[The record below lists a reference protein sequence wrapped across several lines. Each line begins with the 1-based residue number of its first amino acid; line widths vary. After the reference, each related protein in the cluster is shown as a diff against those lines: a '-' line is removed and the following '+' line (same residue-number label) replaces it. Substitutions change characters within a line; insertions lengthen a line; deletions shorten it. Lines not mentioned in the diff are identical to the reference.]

1 MRLAAAQSISVP
13 GDVPANV
20 LIHTQFI
27 AAAHAAGVELLV
39 FPELSLSGYE
49 LPLLAGCLLQPG
61 DAGLA
66 PLREAARAS
75 GMTVVVGAPVA
86 GAGGKPAIGA
96 LSFFPDGECVV
107 YRKQYLHSSEEAFAA
122 SGALG
127 SRRHAVGDESF
138 ALAIC
143 ADTNH
148 QQHAEAAAAS
158 GASLYLASVLFSVSA
173 YAQDA
178 GKLRRYAE
186 RFDMGVLLANH
197 GGRSGAYQSAGRSA
211 FWAPGGER
219 VVAAPGTGNA
229 LVIAS
234 KAAGRWR
241 GEVLA
246 VEVAAPGC
254 DARG

>member
-20 LIHTQFI
+20 LIHLQFI
-27 AAAHAAGVELLV
+27 AAAQEAGVDLLV

-49 LPLLAGCLLQPG
+49 LPLLADCLVQPD

-66 PLREAARAS
+66 PIREQVRAS
-75 GMTVVVGAPVA
+75 GMIVVVGAPVTT
-86 GAGGKPAIGA
+86 AGGKPAIGA
-96 LSFFPDGECVV
+96 ISFFPDGGYSI
-107 YRKQYLHSSEEAFAA
+107 YRKQYLHPNEETFAT
-122 SGALG
+122 SGAVG
-127 SRRHAVGDESF
+127 CRRHAIGGESF
-138 ALAIC
+138 ALGIC

-158 GASLYLASVLFSVSA
+158 GASLYLTSVLFSVTA
-173 YAQDA
+173 YAEDA
-178 GKLRRYAE
+178 GKLRRYAQQ
-186 RFDMGVLLANH
+186 FDMGVLMANH

-211 FWAPGGER
+211 FWAPGGEP
-219 VVAAPGTGNA
+219 VVAAPGTGNT

-234 KAAGRWR
+234 KGASGWR

-246 VEVAAPGC
+246 VEVTVPGF
-254 DARG
+254 

>member
-1 MRLAAAQSISVP
+1 MRIAAAQSISVP
-13 GDVPANV
+13 GDVPANL
-20 LIHTQFI
+20 LIHMQFI
-27 AAAHAAGVELLV
+27 AAAQAAGVELMV

-49 LPLLAGCLLQPG
+49 LPRLAGCLLQPG
-61 DAGLA
+61 DACLV

-75 GMTVVVGAPVA
+75 GMTVVVGAPLA

-96 LSFFPDGECVV
+96 LSFFPDGECSV
-107 YRKQYLHSSEEAFAA
+107 YRKQYLDPSEEAFAA
-122 SGALG
+122 SGAVG
-127 SRRHAVGDESF
+127 SRRHALGDESF
-138 ALAIC
+138 VLAIC

-148 QQHAEAAAAS
+148 EPHAEAAAAS

-178 GKLRRYAE
+178 GKLRHYAE

-197 GGRSGAYQSAGRSA
+197 GGPSGAYQSAGRSA
-211 FWAPGGER
+211 FWAPGGEP
-219 VVAAPGTGNA
+219 VVTAPGPGNA

-234 KAAGRWR
+234 KAAGGWR

-246 VEVAAPGC
+246 LDIAAPGF

>member
-1 MRLAAAQSISVP
+1 MRIAAAQSISLP

-49 LPLLAGCLLQPG
+49 LPLLAGCLVQPG
-61 DAGLA
+61 DACL
-66 PLREAARAS
+66 AARAS
-75 GMTVVVGAPVA
+75 GMTVLVGAPVA
-86 GAGGKPAIGA
+86 AAGDKPAIGA
-96 LSFFPDGECVV
+96 LSFFPDGECSV
-107 YRKQYLHSSEEAFAA
+107 YRKQYLHCSEEAFAA
-122 SGALG
+122 SGAVG
-127 SRRHAVGDESF
+127 SRHHALGDESF

-148 QQHAEAAAAS
+148 EQHAEGAAAS

-173 YAQDA
+173 YAEDA

-186 RFDMGVLLANH
+186 RFDMGVLMANH
-197 GGRSGAYQSAGRSA
+197 GGPSGAYQSAGRSA

-246 VEVAAPGC
+246 VDVVAPGF